1 MRKLTFRIET
11 AGAAKCLK
19 HTPVNDYISG
29 PDMLGPT
36 ACACMSLHIYSIF
49 QNTSVIGSYNL
60 INRILVEWNLI
71 WCLYLM
77 TGARL
82 QTRLW
87 DYYAQVNSGSRYRPW
102 FLVLGQW

>member
-1 MRKLTFRIET
+1 
-11 AGAAKCLK
+11 
-19 HTPVNDYISG
+19 
-29 PDMLGPT
+29 
-36 ACACMSLHIYSIF
+36 
-49 QNTSVIGSYNL
+49 VIGSYNL

-71 WCLYLM
+71 WCLYLI

-87 DYYAQVNSGSRYRPW
+87 DDYAQVNSGSRYRPW